1 MKTVYC
7 IGLNVGTAEPRLQL
21 NSTLRELERGGI
33 VHALVIGAGA
43 WGECGER
50 MLQVSMSGIV
60 RGSPKLFAGHL
71 ARALSQECV
80 AMLDAEAGLWRLV
93 DQEGIVSDGGSVSE
107 FPLLLGAILSGA
119 ARDATAARAA
129 LADGGSHD

>member
-1 MKTVYC
+1 VKTVYC

-21 NSTLRELERGGI
+21 NSTLRELERGG
-33 VHALVIGAGA
+33 VLHALVIGAGA
-43 WGECGER
+43 WGTCGER
-50 MLQVSMSGIV
+50 MLQVSMSV
-60 RGSPKLFAGHL
+60 VYRSPKLFAGHL
-71 ARALSQECV
+71 ARALSQECI

-129 LADGGSHD
+129 LADGGQL

>member
-7 IGLNVGTAEPRLQL
+7 IGLNVGTAEPELQL
-21 NSTLRELERGGI
+21 TRTLRELARGGI
-33 VHALVIGAGA
+33 MHALVIGAGA

-50 MLQVSMSGIV
+50 MLQVSMSV
-60 RGSPKLFAGHL
+60 DYSSPKLFAGQL

-80 AMLDAEAGLWRLV
+80 AMLDAGGRFWRLV

-107 FPLLLGAILSGA
+107 FPLLAGVLDVPRVSAID
-119 ARDATAARAA
+119 ARIAA
-129 LADGGSHD
+129 LTCSGGTHD